1 MNLPYLIKQYMS
13 LREPQEKALEI
24 LDSLSSVLDYKT
36 ATIETVEKIA
46 CEKSNATK
54 EIKFDTEFP
63 SFCFALATGVGKTR
77 LMGASI
83 YYLWKTKGYRNFFI
97 LSPNITI
104 YDKLRMELFNS
115 HPKYM
120 FIGLSDFP
128 QPSIWDGD
136 NYLRFNPDQLS
147 MYDEVNIFI
156 FNIGKIFSRGDT
168 DFRFHRFHEQL
179 GDSFSAILREMDDLV
194 VLMDES
200 HRYRAP
206 ASLKAINH
214 LNPILGLEFTAT
226 PKVKDNVIYSFSLAE
241 SIGRYIKTPT
251 VVTRSNLTTSDAEEI
266 EKLKLMDG
274 MTLHEIKKGR
284 LLEYC
289 SANNL
294 PEVKPFVLIST
305 KDITHAGEIKSFV
318 ESDSFFEGR
327 YKDKVIEIHSA
338 QGSSESDENIKR
350 LLAVESPNSS
360 VEIVIHVNMLK
371 EGWDVKNLYTI
382 IPLRASISEILTEQ
396 TIGRGLRL
404 PFGTIT
410 GDEDLDS
417 LEIISHDNYAKLID
431 AAKNS
436 TLFHVRELSEADTKP
451 RKTVKVQRK
460 FIDTED
466 ILDRM
471 QKMDVNLFASEYSH
485 KEKIDEVVKQL
496 IENDVKEYE
505 IKKSKIESAKTTA
518 DEKEAASDIQTSLFG
533 TDSGEELPEIDHEE
547 LRKKYEEIL
556 INHAKLT
563 IDVPKIFLDT
573 YPKRDISAFEV
584 TVNTGPFELVTQ
596 KIIEHELASGVER
609 QSTEVELLEVDDPVK
624 FLAGRLIDEVDE
636 LAAENDKEIA
646 LDLSKKYLS
655 KMNIDEKDVK
665 KIVHLYRK
673 TIVNDLRNQIEENI
687 HEENEIEVS
696 VSKNPVR
703 LPKEYSKTVYLDKGI
718 LQYSEK
724 IEASRIRS
732 YLFEGFEKTIYP
744 QVPFDSVPEKELAA
758 ILEKDDTVLKWVR
771 PPEGSI
777 PIYHK
782 GHSYTPD
789 FIIETND
796 KKYILEVKGMRDLQP
811 VIKEDVKEKAEAAAK
826 WTEIASQ
833 QLKDKAWEYKLVP
846 ENAIIN
852 TSDFKFILSQ
862 GVKI

>member
-13 LREPQEKALEI
+13 LREPQEKAIEL
-24 LDSLSSVLDYKT
+24 LDSISDGLDYKT
-36 ATIETVEKIA
+36 VSIETIETIVKR
-46 CEKSNATK
+46 KSKATAQ
-54 EIKFDTEFP
+54 IKFDTEFP

-83 YYLWKTKGYRNFFI
+83 YYLWKTKGYKNFFI

-104 YDKLRMELFNS
+104 YDKLRMELIS
-115 HPKYM
+115 THPKYM

-136 NYLRFNPDQLS
+136 NYLRFNPDQLTV
-147 MYDEVNIFI
+147 YGEANIFI
-156 FNIGKIFSRGDT
+156 FNIGKIFRRGDT

-179 GDSFSAILREMDDLV
+179 GDSFSDILREMDDLV

-214 LNPILGLEFTAT
+214 LNPVLGLEFTAT
-226 PKVKDNVIYSFSLAE
+226 PKTKNNVIYSFTLAE

-289 SANNL
+289 TANNL

-305 KDITHAGEIKSFV
+305 KDTAHAGEIRRLV

-327 YKDKVIEIHSA
+327 YKDKIIEIHSA

-350 LLAVESPNSS
+350 LLSVENPKSN

-404 PFGTIT
+404 PFGAIT
-410 GDEDLDS
+410 GDLDLDS
-417 LEIISHDNYAKLID
+417 LEIISHDNYARLID
-431 AAKNS
+431 AAKS
-436 TLFHVRELSEADTKP
+436 SALFHIRELSETDTKP

-471 QKMDVNLFASEYSH
+471 QEMNLNLLASQYTQ
-485 KEKIDEVVKQL
+485 KEKIAEVVEQL
-496 IENDVKEYE
+496 VENDIKEYE
-505 IKKSKIESAKTTA
+505 LKKSRTESAKTD
-518 DEKEAASDIQTSLFG
+518 DEKKDTAPAMQATLWG
-533 TDSGEELPEIDHEE
+533 TDSEEELPEIKPEE
-547 LRKKYEEIL
+547 MRQKYEEIL
-556 INHAKLT
+556 INYAKLT

-573 YPKRDISAFEV
+573 YPKRDISTFDV
-584 TVNTGPFELVTQ
+584 NVNTGPFELVTQ
-596 KIIEHELASGVER
+596 KIIEHDLASGAER

-636 LAAENDKEIA
+636 LAAENDKEIV
-646 LDLSKKYLS
+646 LDLSKKYLD
-655 KMNIDEKDVK
+655 KMNINEKYIK
-665 KIVHLYRK
+665 KVVHLYRK
-673 TIVNDLRNQIEENI
+673 TIVNDLRNQIEANI

-703 LPKEYSKTVYLDKGI
+703 FPKEYSKTVYLDKGI
-718 LQYSEK
+718 LHYSVK
-724 IEASRIRS
+724 IEASQIKS

-744 QVPFDSVPEKELAA
+744 QVPFDSIPEKDFSA
-758 ILEKDDTVLKWVR
+758 ILEKDDTVLKWLR

-777 PIYHK
+777 PIFHR

-789 FIIETND
+789 FIIETSE
-796 KKYILEVKGMRDLQP
+796 KKYLVEVKGMRDLQP
-811 VIKEDVKEKAEAAAK
+811 VVKDDVREKAKVAIK
-826 WTEIASQ
+826 WSETATRE
-833 QLKDKAWEYKLVP
+833 LRDKAWEYKLIP

-852 TSDFKFILSQ
+852 TSDLKFIFSQ